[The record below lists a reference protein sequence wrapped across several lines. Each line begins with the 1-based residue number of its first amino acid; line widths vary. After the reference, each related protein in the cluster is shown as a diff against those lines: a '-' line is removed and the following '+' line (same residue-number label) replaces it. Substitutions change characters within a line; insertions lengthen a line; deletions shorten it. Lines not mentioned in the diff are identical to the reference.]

1 MDGFDLLDSQI
12 FSQYE
17 LDIIKGEVNRRL
29 MLYPFIHGAQTRENI
44 IQLTFTTTLNV
55 VKECL
60 IRKGFEI
67 TKKGGEKDGE

>member
-1 MDGFDLLDSQI
+1 MDGHDLLHSEI

-17 LDIIKGEVNRRL
+17 LDIIKGEVNRRI
-29 MLYPFIHGAQTRENI
+29 MIHPFMDGNQTRENI

-60 IRKGFEI
+60 IRKGLEI
-67 TKKGGEKDGE
+67 TRKEVEKDGE